1 MKINYLLFLNSFIL
15 KHSERYSPFNKLR
28 EQENRIKDPEE
39 QLNEQYRLRES
50 QNDQYVKK
58 LEQIQV
64 FKSINF

>member
-1 MKINYLLFLNSFIL
+1 
-15 KHSERYSPFNKLR
+15 LR
-28 EQENRIKDPEE
+28 EQEKRIKDLEE

-64 FKSINF
+64 FKSINFKKNILELTKLFRLQCCQKK

>member
-1 MKINYLLFLNSFIL
+1 M
-15 KHSERYSPFNKLR
+15 R
-28 EQENRIKDPEE
+28 EQEKRIKDLEE

-64 FKSINF
+64 FKSINFKKNILELTKLFRLQCCQKK

>member
-1 MKINYLLFLNSFIL
+1 
-15 KHSERYSPFNKLR
+15 LR
-28 EQENRIKDPEE
+28 EQEKRIKDLEE